1 MLFLDQIQ
9 RTHESDG
16 ASTQPVA
23 PSSFRIEREE
33 IFGVIGFSGAGKE
46 ILPRLVELIDEH
58 GGRRTVARRKR
69 LVLVASA
76 ELWAGRRPIGM
87 LSQHFNL
94 LHHRSA
100 LANVSFPLEIGGV
113 PAREVRSRAAACL
126 EWVGLA
132 DKSQAYPAQ
141 LSDAEKRLVTLAR
154 ALAPGPEVLLCD
166 EPTATLEPQSANRIL
181 SILQAVNRDFGVTIL
196 IATRSLDVV
205 RRICHAVAVI
215 EAGFVVEQ
223 LRLADLYAAPQTRL
237 GRLLFTPCPPTQPAA
252 QAHRCTDLC
261 LTG

>member
-1 MLFLDQIQ
+1 M
-9 RTHESDG
+9 
-16 ASTQPVA
+16 
-23 PSSFRIEREE
+23 
-33 IFGVIGFSGAGKE
+33 
-46 ILPRLVELIDEH
+46 
-58 GGRRTVARRKR
+58 
-69 LVLVASA
+69 
-76 ELWAGRRPIGM
+76 
-87 LSQHFNL
+87 
-94 LHHRSA
+94 
-100 LANVSFPLEIGGV
+100 